1 MNYTGAEIYA
11 YQWNTELLKKLVGTL
26 WRWKLH
32 KRKYSSAPL
41 AFFLPEMMPSEAD
54 FAPARVTQL
63 RGRSRRK
70 RICLVMRGLSSGM
83 RIISPLLWWFVYQ
96 RIYLVG
102 CKQVKNKDGMPPIK
116 TSPSTM
122 RENTRY
128 NAYHI
133 STRVLVTHQTYQ
145 HDAAAAEVRVY
156 RTFAATTNTICGD
169 VILPASLCSQTR
181 KAFRI
186 MLF

>member
-1 MNYTGAEIYA
+1 
-11 YQWNTELLKKLVGTL
+11 
-26 WRWKLH
+26 
-32 KRKYSSAPL
+32 
-41 AFFLPEMMPSEAD
+41 
-54 FAPARVTQL
+54 
-63 RGRSRRK
+63 
-70 RICLVMRGLSSGM
+70 
-83 RIISPLLWWFVYQ
+83 
-96 RIYLVG
+96 
-102 CKQVKNKDGMPPIK
+102 
-116 TSPSTM
+116 M

-145 HDAAAAEVRVY
+145 HAAAAAAAAAAEVRVY
-156 RTFAATTNTICGD
+156 RTFAATINTICGD

>member
-1 MNYTGAEIYA
+1 M
-11 YQWNTELLKKLVGTL
+11 LKYIHINGIQNCWSTSQDFMKMKTSQTQAFFCSFG
-26 WRWKLH
+26 
-32 KRKYSSAPL
+32 
-41 AFFLPEMMPSEAD
+41 FFLPEMMPSEAD
-54 FAPARVTQL
+54 FAPTRVTQL
-63 RGRSRRK
+63 RSRRK

-83 RIISPLLWWFVYQ
+83 SIISPLLWWFVYQ

-102 CKQVKNKDGMPPIK
+102 CKQVKNKDGLPPIK

-145 HDAAAAEVRVY
+145 HAGAAAEVRVY
-156 RTFAATTNTICGD
+156 RTFAATINTICGD
-169 VILPASLCSQTR
+169 VILPASLWSQTR

>member
-1 MNYTGAEIYA
+1 
-11 YQWNTELLKKLVGTL
+11 
-26 WRWKLH
+26 
-32 KRKYSSAPL
+32 
-41 AFFLPEMMPSEAD
+41 
-54 FAPARVTQL
+54 
-63 RGRSRRK
+63 
-70 RICLVMRGLSSGM
+70 
-83 RIISPLLWWFVYQ
+83 
-96 RIYLVG
+96 
-102 CKQVKNKDGMPPIK
+102 
-116 TSPSTM
+116 M

-145 HDAAAAEVRVY
+145 HAAAAEVRVY
-156 RTFAATTNTICGD
+156 RTFAATINTICGD